1 MINFKTNISEKEKN
15 EIDSILNEISDVF
28 SDFYVTKENLRL
40 FIKENSELLY
50 DSLNKG
56 DKIAYSDKGIIFITG
71 WSDKANRI
79 YIKVLSE
86 DLNEIE
92 QLLQVVLWN
101 IKCDLWIKIKKNN
114 PANQVFQKHGFK
126 FFGSRGV
133 EILLH
138 KDKVK

>member
-1 MINFKTNISEKEKN
+1 MINFKNNISEKEKI
-15 EIDSILNEISDVF
+15 EIDSVLQEISDVY
-28 SDFYVTKENLRL
+28 SDFYITRENLRL

-50 DSLNKG
+50 DNLKKG

-79 YIKVLSE
+79 YVKVLSE
-86 DLNEIE
+86 DFEEVE
-92 QLLQVVLWN
+92 QLLQVVLYN

-114 PANQVFQKHGFK
+114 PVNQIFQKYGFK
-126 FFGSRGV
+126 FFGSRGA

-138 KDKVK
+138 KDEIK

>member
-1 MINFKTNISEKEKN
+1 MINFKEKITDIEKK
-15 EIDSILNEISDVF
+15 EIDSVLNEISDVF

-56 DKIAYSDKGIIFITG
+56 DKIAYCDKGIIFITG
-71 WSDKANRI
+71 WSDKAKRI
-79 YIKVLSE
+79 YVKLLSE
-86 DLNEIE
+86 DESTIDKM
-92 QLLQVVLWN
+92 LQVVLWN

-114 PANQVFQKHGFK
+114 PANQIVQKYGFK
-126 FFGSRGV
+126 FFGSRGC

-138 KDKVK
+138 KEAVK

>member
-1 MINFKTNISEKEKN
+1 
-15 EIDSILNEISDVF
+15 
-28 SDFYVTKENLRL
+28 
-40 FIKENSELLY
+40 
-50 DSLNKG
+50 LNKG